1 MTPPGVLG
9 KGQGWQQT
17 ENTSGDASQPWPPRK
32 QLQPSGP
39 TWQVHRWGL
48 SQQTGRVSV
57 PRVRSPDTGIGGDVL
72 PLKAGGEFFLASFQF
87 LVAPGGPRLTDT
99 SLPPSIFSSFSLCV
113 GLCVLS
119 PLS

>member
-72 PLKAGGEFFLASFQF
+72 PLKAGGKNPSCILQ
-87 LVAPGGPRLTDT
+87 LVGAPGNPW
-99 SLPPSIFSSFSLCV
+99 LP
-113 GLCVLS
+113 
-119 PLS
+119 